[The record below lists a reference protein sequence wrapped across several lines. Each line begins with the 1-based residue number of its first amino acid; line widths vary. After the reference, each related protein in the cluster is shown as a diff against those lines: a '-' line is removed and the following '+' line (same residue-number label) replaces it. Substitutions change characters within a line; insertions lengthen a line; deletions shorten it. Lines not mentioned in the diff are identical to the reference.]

1 MEMERRDKKRIGVY
15 GGTFNPIHYGHLI
28 NAEFV
33 REAHGLDKIIFIP
46 SKDPVHK
53 KSEGSATAID
63 RLEMVKLAIK
73 GNSFFDV
80 SDIEIRRAE
89 PSFTIL
95 TFKQLKALY
104 PDEDLFFIIGTDSF
118 NELDTWRDSEELLSL
133 GRFIVL
139 NRPGN
144 TKLREDILQR
154 GTFHIYHNPLI
165 EISSSDIRSKLKFGK
180 SARYL
185 LPDAVLEYI
194 LQKEFYKN

>member
-1 MEMERRDKKRIGVY
+1 
-15 GGTFNPIHYGHLI
+15 
-28 NAEFV
+28 
-33 REAHGLDKIIFIP
+33 
-46 SKDPVHK
+46 
-53 KSEGSATAID
+53 
-63 RLEMVKLAIK
+63 
-73 GNSFFDV
+73 
-80 SDIEIRRAE
+80 
-89 PSFTIL
+89 SFTIL
-95 TFKQLKALY
+95 TLKQLKALY
-104 PDEDLFFIIGTDSF
+104 PDEDLFFIIGSDSF